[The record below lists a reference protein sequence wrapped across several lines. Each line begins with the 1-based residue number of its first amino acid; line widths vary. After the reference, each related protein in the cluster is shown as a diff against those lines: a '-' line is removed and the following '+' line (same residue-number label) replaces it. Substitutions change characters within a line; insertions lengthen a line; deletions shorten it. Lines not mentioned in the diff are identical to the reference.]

1 MKRTLIVLL
10 LVNLM
15 LSACAPAS
23 APTPTPAPSATPLP
37 TTIVTPIITATLS
50 LPSATPMPSNLSQDN
65 DRNVPIVVAII
76 TSVSALI
83 GAILSAILSFST
95 QRRLQKLEAK
105 KITIEFLMEK
115 KRVLEDAQNR
125 LKAKVKEGRPLTSAE
140 NIGLNLADWFD
151 FYSSVFDSIKHL
163 LSRDVSDKLQS
174 QQSEVNSIM
183 GQMLGSRL
191 VGDNIH
197 FTKEN
202 VTKSLELRAA
212 FINDFDKAIAKE
224 LRDTIEEIN
233 RI

>member
-1 MKRTLIVLL
+1 
-10 LVNLM
+10 
-15 LSACAPAS
+15 
-23 APTPTPAPSATPLP
+23 
-37 TTIVTPIITATLS
+37 
-50 LPSATPMPSNLSQDN
+50 
-65 DRNVPIVVAII
+65 
-76 TSVSALI
+76 VSALI